1 MGIYGNTLECGCI
14 QQTVTLEIPAKTIT
28 IHYCKIHKPSEINKI
43 SENNKT
49 HNVDN
54 NTYGKKV

>member
-1 MGIYGNTLECGCI
+1 MGIYSNTLECGCI
-14 QQTVTLEIPAKTIT
+14 QQTLTFEIPVKTIT
-28 IHYCKIHKPSEINKI
+28 THYCKIHKP